1 MELVAI
7 ALGGAAGAVARYS
20 LGNLIN
26 LHLGTQFPYS
36 ILIINVLGS
45 LIMGILFELLV
56 EDVHLPAVWRSLLM
70 VGFLGAFT
78 TFSTFSM
85 QVLGLIETGRF
96 VAALSYVT
104 MSVVL
109 SVLAVAIGIFLCRQ
123 FTS

>member
-96 VAALSYVT
+96 VAALSYVC
-104 MSVVL
+104 L
-109 SVLAVAIGIFLCRQ
+109 LY
-123 FTS
+123 TSPSPRDS